1 LNKLVANRIFGEA
14 WDILLTSVI
23 CLIIKGTIINR
34 TETPEM
40 IINGNHGIAVNA
52 YSLIKAAD
60 VTLKTGAN
68 HAHIIG
74 IAKFLGAA

>member
-1 LNKLVANRIFGEA
+1 
-14 WDILLTSVI
+14 
-23 CLIIKGTIINR
+23 
-34 TETPEM
+34 M